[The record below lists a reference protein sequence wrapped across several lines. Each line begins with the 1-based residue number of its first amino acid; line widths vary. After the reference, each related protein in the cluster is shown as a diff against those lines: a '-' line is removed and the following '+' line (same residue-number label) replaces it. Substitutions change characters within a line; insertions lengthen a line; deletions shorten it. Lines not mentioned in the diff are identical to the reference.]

1 MMTGFIRCEYGVTVG
16 QNRIGAAL
24 SKVCPRHHQQRRTG
38 TARQINPV
46 PYRADYFG
54 HKVHFDQNEKLVMYG
69 VTHVVAIDGHSR
81 FIVGAFT
88 MPIKNNVVI
97 YKEVYR

>member
-1 MMTGFIRCEYGVTVG
+1 MTGFIKQEYGLTVG
-16 QNRIGAAL
+16 QNRVAAAL
-24 SKVCPRHHQQRRTG
+24 SNTCPRNHQMRRDG
-38 TARQINPV
+38 TAAQVNPI

-69 VTHVVAIDGHSR
+69 VTHVAAIDGHSR

-88 MPIKNNVVI
+88 MPVKNNLVI
-97 YKEVYR
+97 YNEVYR